1 MCCGQKRS
9 LLSSHAVPSQAR
21 PMPVQVGANPR
32 RLSFQRTVAKGAA
45 VTDPVAPAGTTS
57 SEMAL
62 RYLRAAPV
70 RVRGLITGRTYEF
83 SGPQS
88 VALIDPRDVPGLQN
102 TGLFR
107 RG

>member
-9 LLSSHAVPSQAR
+9 LLSSQAVGSRSRSLPL
-21 PMPVQVGANPR
+21 QVGANAR
-32 RLSFQRTVAKGAA
+32 RSSFQRTVAQGDA
-45 VTDPVAPAGTTS
+45 VTDPAAPAGPAS
-57 SEMAL
+57 SEIAL

-70 RVRGLITGRTYEF
+70 RVRGLITGRSYEF